1 MPTAPRLVLLD
12 SVTTLNDRLAQA
24 LPLETYPFTIGRARD
39 CHLIIDHTQ
48 VSRLHA
54 CLEYD
59 HEQVVLTDLNSTN
72 GTFVN
77 GERLVPG
84 QQKRLRA
91 GDKINLAQVCT
102 LEFDDPGTTVQMLPI
117 EIPLKGLALDD
128 DGAQVTIDGKR
139 LDPPLSPSQFALLSL
154 LVRNEGRIVTRED
167 VRLFVWGEEEEV
179 TDQTIDALV
188 SRLRKR
194 LDESD
199 PQHEYVLTRRGFGL
213 SFRNKNSPRPPAGDW
228 L

>member
-1 MPTAPRLVLLD
+1 MPTAPRLILLEGIT
-12 SVTTLNDRLAQA
+12 SANDRQA
-24 LPLETYPFTIGRARD
+24 IALENYPFTIGRARD
-39 CHLIIDHTQ
+39 CHLIIDHTR

-72 GTFVN
+72 GTYVN
-77 GERLVPG
+77 GERIEPG
-84 QQKRLRA
+84 QPKRLRA

-102 LEFDDPGTTVQMLPI
+102 IEFDEPGTTIQMEPVQ
-117 EIPLKGLALDD
+117 IPAKGLILDE
-128 DGAQVTIDGKR
+128 DGAQVIVEGQQV
-139 LDPPLSPSQFALLSL
+139 DPPLSPSQFLLLALLIK
-154 LVRNEGRIVTRED
+154 NEGRVVTRED
-167 VRLFVWGEEEEV
+167 VRTYVWGDEEEV

-194 LDESD
+194 LDEAD
-199 PQHEYVLTRRGFGL
+199 PNHEYVITRRGFGL
-213 SFRNKNSPRPPAGDW
+213 SFRNKNSTRPPVEDY

>member
-77 GERLVPG
+77 GERLRPG
-84 QQKRLRA
+84 QQQRLRA
-91 GDKINLAQVCT
+91 RDQIHLAQGCT
-102 LEFDDPGTTVQMLPI
+102 LEFDDPGTTVPKLPI
-117 EIPLKGLALDD
+117 EGPLQGPGLDHH
-128 DGAQVTIDGKR
+128 
-139 LDPPLSPSQFALLSL
+139 
-154 LVRNEGRIVTRED
+154 GR
-167 VRLFVWGEEEEV
+167 
-179 TDQTIDALV
+179 
-188 SRLRKR
+188 
-194 LDESD
+194 
-199 PQHEYVLTRRGFGL
+199 P
-213 SFRNKNSPRPPAGDW
+213 
-228 L
+228 